1 MKDAFLFSHT
11 EEAAGLPVFMT
22 TVGYWQHQSE
32 TDRPSG
38 FPDYQLHQVLG
49 GQGKLVLG
57 EEEYVMGPGDIF
69 FLFPGVPHRYMP
81 VSTQWEIAW
90 VSFNGREASHLL
102 SYAGINLSGV
112 GKLRSGTLIKGIEQ
126 MLAME
131 GKDAAD
137 FEVECSKLLY
147 SVLLDLKKLLIE
159 PAGRNEELERL
170 KPVLRHIAQHLHR
183 PLPLA
188 ELAEVASVSPQYL
201 CRLFQKTMKMR
212 PLYYVNQER
221 VSQSKK
227 LMFIERNKKI
237 YEIAHQVGYE
247 NPSYFCAVFKRH
259 TGMSPEDFKKL
270 HGLSS

>member
-1 MKDAFLFSHT
+1 MKDAFLFSQT
-11 EEAAGLPVFMT
+11 EEATGLPVFMT
-22 TVGYWQHQSE
+22 TVGYWQHQSD
-32 TDRPSG
+32 TIRPSG

-49 GQGKLVLG
+49 GQGRLVLG
-57 EEEYVMGPGDIF
+57 EEEYLVGPGDIF
-69 FLFPGVPHRYMP
+69 FLFPGIPHHYTP
-81 VSTQWEIAW
+81 VSAQWEIAW
-90 VSFNGREASHLL
+90 VSFHGREASQLL
-102 SYAGINLSGV
+102 SYAGIERSGV
-112 GKLRSGTLIKGIEQ
+112 VKLRSEALMKGLEQ
-126 MLAME
+126 MLSME

-137 FEVECSKLLY
+137 FEVECSKQLY
-147 SVLLDLKKLLIE
+147 SLLLDLKKLLIE
-159 PAGRNEELERL
+159 PTGRNEELERM
-170 KPVLRHIAQHLHR
+170 KPVLRYIAQHLHR

-227 LMFIERNKKI
+227 LMFSERNKKI

-247 NPSYFCAVFKRH
+247 NSSYFCAVFKRH

-270 HGLSS
+270 HGLNP